1 MSEVNKNSLE
11 KILPQL
17 KCHFTW
23 NLFKEESVSHDLEA
37 RVCNQIEFLNAE
49 FKATMYNLLAYIK
62 HHRGQNEAALEC
74 LRQAEELIQREH
86 ADQAEIR
93 SVVTWG
99 NYAWIYYDMGRLSEA
114 QVYVDKVKHVC
125 KKFSNPYSIEC
136 PELDSEEGWTLLQC
150 GAKRKERARM
160 CFEKA
165 LEKKPNNPEF
175 SSGLAIAMYGLDDKL
190 QKQYCVSILKDAIEL
205 NPDNQYIKVLL
216 ALKLQKINKET
227 EGEPLVVEALEKAP
241 RQTDV
246 LHNAAKFYQIKG
258 DTDKAIELFQKALES
273 MPNSGYICHQIAR
286 CYREKANQ
294 IQDSGYSEVSRNR
307 EKFEE
312 LSKYAMDYSSKAM
325 KKGLS
330 ALYAYSDLTEP
341 EKECHQTAFNREL
354 PNTERKQLHQGCYNL
369 QEYHG
374 TSEDTPVQQHLKGL
388 SLSTESTEKEKM
400 KYQPQNAAENQLP
413 QNTPN
418 SWYLQG
424 LTHKLN
430 GNLLQAA
437 ECFEK
442 ELGCLLR
449 NSPSGISRFF
459 LPTSELEEESSERV
473 GQGAE
478 SSTLGEPLGS

>member
-1 MSEVNKNSLE
+1 MDDFE
-11 KILPQL
+11 
-17 KCHFTW
+17 
-23 NLFKEESVSHDLEA
+23 D
-37 RVCNQIEFLNAE
+37 RVCNQTVFQSSR

-86 ADQAEIR
+86 TDQAEIR

-99 NYAWIYYDMGRLSEA
+99 NYAWVYYDMGRLSEA

-125 KKFSNPYSIEC
+125 EKFSNPYSTEC

-150 GAKRKERARM
+150 GAKRKERAKV
-160 CFEKA
+160 CSEKA
-165 LEKKPNNPEF
+165 LEKKPHDPEF
-175 SSGLAIAMYGLDDKL
+175 SSGLAIAMHGLGDKVR
-190 QKQYCVSILKDAIEL
+190 KQDCVGILKDAVEL
-205 NPDNQYIKVLL
+205 NAHNQYIKVLL
-216 ALKLQKINKET
+216 ALKLQNVNKEAK
-227 EGEPLVVEALEKAP
+227 GEPLVVEALEKAP

-246 LHNAAKFYQIKG
+246 LYNAAKFYQIKG

-273 MPNSGYICHQIAR
+273 MPNSGYICHQISR
-286 CYREKANQ
+286 CYREKAKQ
-294 IQDSGYSEVSRNR
+294 IQDTGYSEVCRNR

-312 LSKYAMDYSSKAM
+312 LSKCAMDYSSKAM
-325 KKGLS
+325 EKGLS
-330 ALYAYSDLTEP
+330 ALYVYSDLIELET
-341 EKECHQTAFNREL
+341 ECHQTAFNREL
-354 PNTERKQLHQGCYNL
+354 PNTERKQLHQGYHNL
-369 QEYHG
+369 QEYQG
-374 TSEDTPVQQHLKGL
+374 TSEDTPVQHLKGL
-388 SLSTESTEKEKM
+388 SLSTKSTEKEKM
-400 KYQPQNAAENQLP
+400 KYQPQDAAENQLP

-430 GNLLQAA
+430 GNLWQAA

-459 LPTSELEEESSERV
+459 LPTSELEEEGSERV
-473 GQGAE
+473 DQGAE
-478 SSTLGEPLGS
+478 SSTLGEPLDS